1 VPVQAKIKRLQKF
14 PPPASILAWG
24 PGNKISLKIYNFS
37 QKWAILKVIF
47 VFTSW
52 NIKELFKNSVR
63 KKGDKK
69 LQQKICYSPH
79 PFSGKQH
86 QNAPL
91 SDTVSLWLIVKQRT
105 LVQIFIQVIKKNIF
119 LSFSLKEDT

>member
-1 VPVQAKIKRLQKF
+1 MGGIQRAGTGKNEKVTEISPL
-14 PPPASILAWG
+14 LAWG

-47 VFTSW
+47 VLSSW

-69 LQQKICYSPH
+69 LQQEICYSPH
-79 PFSGKQH
+79 PFSG
-86 QNAPL
+86 
-91 SDTVSLWLIVKQRT
+91 
-105 LVQIFIQVIKKNIF
+105 
-119 LSFSLKEDT
+119 